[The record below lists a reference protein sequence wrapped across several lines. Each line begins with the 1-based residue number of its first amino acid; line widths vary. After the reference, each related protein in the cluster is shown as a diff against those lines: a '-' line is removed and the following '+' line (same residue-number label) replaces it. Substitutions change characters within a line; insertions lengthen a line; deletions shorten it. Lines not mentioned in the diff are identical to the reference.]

1 MLELR
6 QMEAIDYSKLKIP
19 NHVGIIVD
27 GNGRW
32 AKERGLS
39 RLKGH
44 DAGFD
49 NLRELA
55 KYIHKRGVRFLSLYV
70 FSTENFKRPREE
82 VDHLMDLFVIMYK
95 RYRDDFAK
103 NNIKVVFSGRDEPL
117 PKKVIKARDELVE
130 LTKNNTGGTVNFCMN
145 YGGRAEIL
153 DAIKKIAKSGVDVD
167 SLTED
172 DVRKYLYQDLPD
184 VDLMIRTSGELRLS
198 NFLLWQNSYAEF
210 YFPETKFPD
219 FHEEDFDKALIECT
233 SRDRRFGG
241 IKK

>member
-1 MLELR
+1 MIELR
-6 QMEAIDYSKLKIP
+6 QMEAVDYSKLKIP
-19 NHVGIIVD
+19 THVGIIVD

-49 NLRELA
+49 NLRELV
-55 KYIHKRGVRFLSLYV
+55 KYIHKRGVKYLSLYV
-70 FSTENFKRPREE
+70 FSTENFKRPKEE

-130 LTKNNTGGTVNFCMN
+130 LTKNNTSGTVNFCMN

-167 SLTED
+167 SLTEE

-210 YFPETKFPD
+210 YFPKTKFPD
-219 FHEEDFDKALIECT
+219 FHEADFDQALIEYT
-233 SRDRRFGG
+233 SRDRRFGNV
-241 IKK
+241 KK